1 MENET
6 MSEREIRLA
15 AEMGKP
21 VEASK
26 QNKILEEAKE
36 RTRKRVE
43 ELNRMKAEEEARKA
57 EEERIANEPPMS
69 KRQRQRLETQTA
81 EINNSNYRNIEVQ
94 SAVLEEDKLEIDT
107 NKAFL
112 NEKMFS
118 DNANYRTMPNEIVRD
133 LKQPIKVDSIVKFKP
148 SEINNRFKK
157 IKVDKIPSHFLSY
170 PKNAEIYITPYSG
183 DDIDELS
190 NSQLSL
196 KYILTKALEGIYTN
210 FDKKQ
215 ITFYDLVYLSFYRR
229 ILSINENKIRVM
241 SQCPYCGKFS
251 THEIEIDKQ
260 LDFEEVKIPTLP
272 VNIDFS
278 FGRLS
283 FTFLTYENYM
293 KLETELRS
301 EELAYQCVT
310 DCEIDTEA
318 GQTRESE
325 LQKLFGNLV
334 GEDQALIVKLREIL
348 YHGVKPINTLCQNT
362 ECGKTYETIL
372 DEMNA
377 VLIPFFPSTKDYRTK
392 VSFG

>member
-6 MSEREIRLA
+6 MSERELRLA

-21 VEASK
+21 ISSAK
-26 QNKILEEAKE
+26 QNKVLEEAKE

-43 ELNRMKAEEEARKA
+43 ELNKMKEEEAARKA
-57 EEERIANEPPMS
+57 EEERLANMPPMS
-69 KRQRQRLETQTA
+69 KRQKLQYEQQQQENNIARELYEEQIARQQEVEDQVYGRDISSQKQF
-81 EINNSNYRNIEVQ
+81 INN
-94 SAVLEEDKLEIDT
+94 
-107 NKAFL
+107 
-112 NEKMFS
+112 KMFNDIQQVNKNS
-118 DNANYRTMPNEIVRD
+118 
-133 LKQPIKVDSIVKFKP
+133 SIIKFKP
-148 SEINNRFKK
+148 AEVNNRFKK
-157 IKVDKIPSHFLSY
+157 IKVDDLPSHFLSY
-170 PKNAEIYITPYSG
+170 PQNAEIFITPYSG
-183 DDIDELS
+183 DDVDELS

-229 ILSINENKIRVM
+229 ILSVNENKIRVM

-260 LDFEEVKIPTLP
+260 LDFEDVKIPTLP

-310 DCEIDTEA
+310 DCDIDTEA

-325 LQKLFGNLV
+325 LQKLFGSLV
-334 GEDQALIVKLREIL
+334 GEDQALLTKLREIL

-377 VLIPFFPSTKDYRTK
+377 VLIPFFPSTKDYRAK

>member
-6 MSEREIRLA
+6 MSEREMRLA

-21 VEASK
+21 IEATR

-36 RTRKRVE
+36 RTKKRVE
-43 ELNRMKAEEEARKA
+43 ELNQMKAEEEARKA
-57 EEERIANEPPMS
+57 EEEKLANTPPMS
-69 KRQRQRLETQTA
+69 KRQRQQLEAQKGIDDMMSKSDTQ
-81 EINNSNYRNIEVQ
+81 
-94 SAVLEEDKLEIDT
+94 
-107 NKAFL
+107 
-112 NEKMFS
+112 
-118 DNANYRTMPNEIVRD
+118 YRTMPNVITKD
-133 LKQPIKVDSIVKFKP
+133 LNNVEQKVDSIVRFKP
-148 SEINNRFKK
+148 AEVSNRFKK
-157 IKVDKIPSHFLSY
+157 IKVEQLPSHFLSY
-170 PKNAEIYITPYSG
+170 PKNAEIYVTPYSG
-183 DDIDELS
+183 DDVDELS
-190 NSQLSL
+190 NSNLSL

-215 ITFYDLVYLSFYRR
+215 LTFYDLIYLSFYRR
-229 ILSINENKIRVM
+229 ILSVNENKIRVM

-251 THEIEIDKQ
+251 THEIEVDKQ
-260 LDFEEVKIPTLP
+260 LDFEDVKIPTLP

-301 EELAYQCVT
+301 EELAYQCIT
-310 DCEIDTEA
+310 DCEVDTEG
-318 GQTRESE
+318 GQTREGE

-334 GEDQALIVKLREIL
+334 GEDQALIAKLREIL

-377 VLIPFFPSTKDYRTK
+377 ILIPFFPSTKDYRTK

>member
-6 MSEREIRLA
+6 MSEREMRLA

-21 VEASK
+21 IEATR

-36 RTRKRVE
+36 RTKKRVE
-43 ELNRMKAEEEARKA
+43 ELNQMKAEEEARKA
-57 EEERIANEPPMS
+57 EEERLANTPPMS
-69 KRQRQRLETQTA
+69 KRQRQQLEANEQTFKPNA
-81 EINNSNYRNIEVQ
+81 TY
-94 SAVLEEDKLEIDT
+94 KT
-107 NKAFL
+107 
-112 NEKMFS
+112 S
-118 DNANYRTMPNEIVRD
+118 DVIAQD
-133 LKQPIKVDSIVKFKP
+133 LKEPVQTDSIVRFKP
-148 SEINNRFKK
+148 AEVSNRFKK
-157 IKVDKIPSHFLSY
+157 IKVEQLPSHFLSY
-170 PKNAEIYITPYSG
+170 PKNAEIYVTPYSG
-183 DDIDELS
+183 DDVDELS
-190 NSQLSL
+190 NSNLSL

-215 ITFYDLVYLSFYRR
+215 LTFYDLIYLSFYRR
-229 ILSINENKIRVM
+229 ILSVNENKIRVM

-251 THEIEIDKQ
+251 THEIEVDKQ
-260 LDFEEVKIPTLP
+260 LDFEDVKIPALP

-301 EELAYQCVT
+301 EELAYQCIT
-310 DCEIDTEA
+310 DCEVDTEG

-334 GEDQALIVKLREIL
+334 GEDQALIAKLREIL

-377 VLIPFFPSTKDYRTK
+377 ILIPFFPSTKDYRTK

>member
-21 VEASK
+21 VSAAR
-26 QNKILEEAKE
+26 QNKVLEEAKE

-43 ELNRMKAEEEARKA
+43 ELNRMKEEEAARKA
-57 EEERIANEPPMS
+57 EKERLANMPPMS
-69 KRQRQRLETQTA
+69 KRQKLIYEQQQQQENITGKELYEEQMA
-81 EINNSNYRNIEVQ
+81 KQQEVENEIYNQDANSYQHFIN
-94 SAVLEEDKLEIDT
+94 S
-107 NKAFL
+107 
-112 NEKMFS
+112 KMFN
-118 DNANYRTMPNEIVRD
+118 DIQQVNKT
-133 LKQPIKVDSIVKFKP
+133 SIVKFKP
-148 SEINNRFKK
+148 AEINNRFKK
-157 IKVDKIPSHFLSY
+157 IKIDDLPSHFLSY
-170 PKNAEIYITPYSG
+170 PQNAEIYITPYSG
-183 DDIDELS
+183 DDVDELS
-190 NSQLSL
+190 NSNLSL

-229 ILSINENKIRVM
+229 ILSVNENKIRVM

-260 LDFEEVKIPTLP
+260 LDFEDVKIPTLP

-310 DCEIDTEA
+310 DCDIDTEA

-325 LQKLFGNLV
+325 LQKLFGSLV
-334 GEDQALIVKLREIL
+334 GEDQALLTKLREIL

-377 VLIPFFPSTKDYRTK
+377 VLIPFFPSTKDYRAK

>member
-6 MSEREIRLA
+6 MSEREMRLA

-21 VEASK
+21 IEATR

-36 RTRKRVE
+36 RTKKRVE
-43 ELNRMKAEEEARKA
+43 ELNQMKAEEEARKA
-57 EEERIANEPPMS
+57 EEERLANTPPMS
-69 KRQRQRLETQTA
+69 KRQRQQLEANEQTFKPNA
-81 EINNSNYRNIEVQ
+81 TY
-94 SAVLEEDKLEIDT
+94 KT
-107 NKAFL
+107 
-112 NEKMFS
+112 S
-118 DNANYRTMPNEIVRD
+118 DVIAQD
-133 LKQPIKVDSIVKFKP
+133 LKEPVQTDSIVRFKP
-148 SEINNRFKK
+148 AEVSNRFKK
-157 IKVDKIPSHFLSY
+157 IKVEQLPSHFLSY
-170 PKNAEIYITPYSG
+170 PKNAEIYVTPYSG

-190 NSQLSL
+190 NSNLSL

-215 ITFYDLVYLSFYRR
+215 LTFYDLIYLSFYRR
-229 ILSINENKIRVM
+229 ILSVNENKIRVM

-251 THEIEIDKQ
+251 THEIEVDKQ
-260 LDFEEVKIPTLP
+260 LDFEDVKIPALP

-301 EELAYQCVT
+301 EELAYQCIT
-310 DCEIDTEA
+310 DCEVDTEG
-318 GQTRESE
+318 GQTREGE

-334 GEDQALIVKLREIL
+334 GEDQALIAKLREIL

-377 VLIPFFPSTKDYRTK
+377 ILIPFFPSTKDYRTK

>member
-6 MSEREIRLA
+6 MSERELRLA

-21 VEASK
+21 ISSAK
-26 QNKILEEAKE
+26 QNKVLEEAKE

-43 ELNRMKAEEEARKA
+43 ELNKMKEEEAARKA
-57 EEERIANEPPMS
+57 EEERLANMPPMS
-69 KRQRQRLETQTA
+69 KRQKLQYEQQQQENNMARELYEEQIARQQEVEDQIYGRDISPQKQF
-81 EINNSNYRNIEVQ
+81 INN
-94 SAVLEEDKLEIDT
+94 
-107 NKAFL
+107 
-112 NEKMFS
+112 KMFNDIQQVNKNS
-118 DNANYRTMPNEIVRD
+118 
-133 LKQPIKVDSIVKFKP
+133 SIIKFKP
-148 SEINNRFKK
+148 AEVNNRFKK
-157 IKVDKIPSHFLSY
+157 IKVDDLPSHFLSY
-170 PKNAEIYITPYSG
+170 PQNAEIFITPYSG
-183 DDIDELS
+183 DDVDELS

-229 ILSINENKIRVM
+229 ILSVNENKIRVM

-260 LDFEEVKIPTLP
+260 LDFEDVKIPTLP

-310 DCEIDTEA
+310 DCDIDTEA

-325 LQKLFGNLV
+325 LQKLFGSLV
-334 GEDQALIVKLREIL
+334 GEDQALLTKLREIL

-377 VLIPFFPSTKDYRTK
+377 VLIPFFPSTKDYRAK

>member
-1 MENET
+1 
-6 MSEREIRLA
+6 MSEREMRLA

-21 VEASK
+21 IEATR

-36 RTRKRVE
+36 RTKKRVE
-43 ELNRMKAEEEARKA
+43 ELNQMKAEEEARKA
-57 EEERIANEPPMS
+57 EEERLANTPPMS
-69 KRQRQRLETQTA
+69 KRQRQQLEANEQTFKPNA
-81 EINNSNYRNIEVQ
+81 TY
-94 SAVLEEDKLEIDT
+94 KT
-107 NKAFL
+107 
-112 NEKMFS
+112 S
-118 DNANYRTMPNEIVRD
+118 DVIAQD
-133 LKQPIKVDSIVKFKP
+133 LKEPVQTDSIVRFKP
-148 SEINNRFKK
+148 AEVSNRFKK
-157 IKVDKIPSHFLSY
+157 IKVEQLPSHFLSY
-170 PKNAEIYITPYSG
+170 PKNAEIYVTPYSG
-183 DDIDELS
+183 DDVDELS
-190 NSQLSL
+190 NSNLSL

-215 ITFYDLVYLSFYRR
+215 LTFYDLIYLSFYRR
-229 ILSINENKIRVM
+229 ILSVNENKIRVM

-251 THEIEIDKQ
+251 THEIEVDKQ
-260 LDFEEVKIPTLP
+260 LDFEDVKIPTLP

-301 EELAYQCVT
+301 EELAYQCIT
-310 DCEIDTEA
+310 DCEVDTEG
-318 GQTRESE
+318 GQTREGE

-334 GEDQALIVKLREIL
+334 GEDQALIAKLREIL

-377 VLIPFFPSTKDYRTK
+377 ILIPFFPSTKDYRTK

>member
-6 MSEREIRLA
+6 MSEREMRLA

-21 VEASK
+21 IEATR

-36 RTRKRVE
+36 RTKKRVE
-43 ELNRMKAEEEARKA
+43 ELNQMKAEEEARKA
-57 EEERIANEPPMS
+57 EEERLANTPPMS
-69 KRQRQRLETQTA
+69 KRQRQQLEASEQTFKPNA
-81 EINNSNYRNIEVQ
+81 TY
-94 SAVLEEDKLEIDT
+94 KT
-107 NKAFL
+107 
-112 NEKMFS
+112 S
-118 DNANYRTMPNEIVRD
+118 DVIAQD
-133 LKQPIKVDSIVKFKP
+133 LKEPVQTDSIVKFKP
-148 SEINNRFKK
+148 AEVSNRFKK
-157 IKVDKIPSHFLSY
+157 IKVEQLPSHFLSY
-170 PKNAEIYITPYSG
+170 PKNAEIYVTPYSG
-183 DDIDELS
+183 DDVDELS
-190 NSQLSL
+190 NSNLSL

-215 ITFYDLVYLSFYRR
+215 LTFYDLIYLSFYRR
-229 ILSINENKIRVM
+229 ILSVNENKIRVM

-251 THEIEIDKQ
+251 THEIEVDKQ
-260 LDFEEVKIPTLP
+260 LDFEDVKIPALP

-301 EELAYQCVT
+301 EELAYQCTT
-310 DCEIDTEA
+310 DCEVDTEG

-334 GEDQALIVKLREIL
+334 GEDQALIAKLREIL

-377 VLIPFFPSTKDYRTK
+377 ILIPFFPSTKDYRTK

>member
-1 MENET
+1 
-6 MSEREIRLA
+6 MSEREMRLA

-21 VEASK
+21 IEATR

-36 RTRKRVE
+36 RTKKRVE
-43 ELNRMKAEEEARKA
+43 ELNQMKAEEEARKV
-57 EEERIANEPPMS
+57 EEEKLANTPPMS
-69 KRQRQRLETQTA
+69 KRQKQRQIYEQQQNNTFYDN
-81 EINNSNYRNIEVQ
+81 NNSNISPEK
-94 SAVLEEDKLEIDT
+94 E
-107 NKAFL
+107 FL
-112 NEKMFS
+112 NEKMFG
-118 DNANYRTMPNEIVRD
+118 DNTQYRTMPNVITKD
-133 LKQPIKVDSIVKFKP
+133 LNNVEQKVDSIVRFKP
-148 SEINNRFKK
+148 AEVSNRFKK
-157 IKVDKIPSHFLSY
+157 IKVEQLPSHFLSY
-170 PKNAEIYITPYSG
+170 PKNAEIYVTPYSG
-183 DDIDELS
+183 DDVDELS
-190 NSQLSL
+190 NSNLSL

-215 ITFYDLVYLSFYRR
+215 LTFYDLIYLSFYRR
-229 ILSINENKIRVM
+229 ILSVNENKIRVM

-251 THEIEIDKQ
+251 THEIEVDKQ
-260 LDFEEVKIPTLP
+260 LDFEDVKIPTLP

-301 EELAYQCVT
+301 EELAYQCIT
-310 DCEIDTEA
+310 DCEVDTEG
-318 GQTRESE
+318 GQTREGE

-334 GEDQALIVKLREIL
+334 GEDQALIAKLREIL

-377 VLIPFFPSTKDYRTK
+377 ILIPFFPSTKDYRTK

>member
-1 MENET
+1 MSKEET

-21 VEASK
+21 IPAETQK
-26 QNKILEEAKE
+26 TILEQAKE
-36 RTRKRVE
+36 RTRKRVQ
-43 ELNRMKAEEEARKA
+43 ELNEMKAAEEARKA
-57 EEERIANEPPMS
+57 EEERLANTPPMS
-69 KRQRQRLETQTA
+69 KRQKRLYEQQQQEENNTA
-81 EINNSNYRNIEVQ
+81 KELYEEQIAKQQEIADTVYGKDKIFNDIEDFNN
-94 SAVLEEDKLEIDT
+94 KT
-107 NKAFL
+107 
-112 NEKMFS
+112 
-118 DNANYRTMPNEIVRD
+118 
-133 LKQPIKVDSIVKFKP
+133 SIIKFKP
-148 SEINNRFKK
+148 AEISNRFKK
-157 IKVDKIPSHFLSY
+157 IKVDQLPSHFLSY

-183 DDIDELS
+183 DDVDELS
-190 NSQLSL
+190 NSSLSL

-215 ITFYDLVYLSFYRR
+215 LTFYDLIYLSFYRR
-229 ILSINENKIRVM
+229 ILSVNENKVRIM

-260 LDFEEVKIPTLP
+260 LEFEDIKIPTLP

-310 DCEIDTEA
+310 DCDIDTEA

-325 LQKLFGNLV
+325 LQKLFGSLV
-334 GEDQALIVKLREIL
+334 GEDQALLTKLRELL

-377 VLIPFFPSTKDYRTK
+377 VLIPFFPSAKDYRAK

>member
-1 MENET
+1 
-6 MSEREIRLA
+6 
-15 AEMGKP
+15 
-21 VEASK
+21 
-26 QNKILEEAKE
+26 
-36 RTRKRVE
+36 
-43 ELNRMKAEEEARKA
+43 
-57 EEERIANEPPMS
+57 
-69 KRQRQRLETQTA
+69 
-81 EINNSNYRNIEVQ
+81 
-94 SAVLEEDKLEIDT
+94 
-107 NKAFL
+107 
-112 NEKMFS
+112 
-118 DNANYRTMPNEIVRD
+118 
-133 LKQPIKVDSIVKFKP
+133 
-148 SEINNRFKK
+148 
-157 IKVDKIPSHFLSY
+157 
-170 PKNAEIYITPYSG
+170 
-183 DDIDELS
+183 
-190 NSQLSL
+190 
-196 KYILTKALEGIYTN
+196 
-210 FDKKQ
+210 
-215 ITFYDLVYLSFYRR
+215 
-229 ILSINENKIRVM
+229 M

>member
-1 MENET
+1 MENENET
-6 MSEREIRLA
+6 MSEREMRLA

-21 VEASK
+21 VESYK

-43 ELNRMKAEEEARKA
+43 ELNHMKAEEEARKA

-81 EINNSNYRNIEVQ
+81 EIK
-94 SAVLEEDKLEIDT
+94 EDKLEIDT
-107 NKAFL
+107 NQAFL
-112 NEKMFS
+112 NEKMFP
-118 DNANYRTMPNEIVRD
+118 NNTNYRTMPNEIVRD
-133 LKQPIKVDSIVKFKP
+133 LKQPVKTDSLVRFKP
-148 SEINNRFKK
+148 ADVGNRFKK
-157 IKVDKIPSHFLSY
+157 IKIEELPSHFLSY
-170 PKNAEIYITPYSG
+170 PKNAEIFITPYSG
-183 DDIDELS
+183 DDVDELS
-190 NSQLSL
+190 NSNLSL

-215 ITFYDLVYLSFYRR
+215 ITFYDLIYLSFYRR
-229 ILSINENKIRVM
+229 ILSVNENKIRVM

-260 LDFEEVKIPTLP
+260 LDFDDVKIPTLP

-310 DCEIDTEA
+310 DCEVDTEA
-318 GQTRESE
+318 GQTREGE

-334 GEDQALIVKLREIL
+334 GEDQALATKLRELL

-377 VLIPFFPSTKDYRTK
+377 VLIPFFPSREDYRAK

>member
-6 MSEREIRLA
+6 MSERELRLA

-21 VEASK
+21 ISSAK
-26 QNKILEEAKE
+26 QNKVLEEAKE

-43 ELNRMKAEEEARKA
+43 ELNKMKEEEAARKA
-57 EEERIANEPPMS
+57 EEERLANMPPMS
-69 KRQRQRLETQTA
+69 KRQKLQYEQQQQENNIARELYEEQIARQQEVEDQIYGRDISSQKQF
-81 EINNSNYRNIEVQ
+81 INN
-94 SAVLEEDKLEIDT
+94 
-107 NKAFL
+107 
-112 NEKMFS
+112 KMFNDIQQVNKNS
-118 DNANYRTMPNEIVRD
+118 
-133 LKQPIKVDSIVKFKP
+133 SIIKFKP
-148 SEINNRFKK
+148 AEVNNRFKK
-157 IKVDKIPSHFLSY
+157 IKVDDLPSHFLSY
-170 PKNAEIYITPYSG
+170 PQNAEIFITPYSG
-183 DDIDELS
+183 DDVDELS

-229 ILSINENKIRVM
+229 ILSVNENKIRVM

-260 LDFEEVKIPTLP
+260 LDFEDVKIPTLP

-310 DCEIDTEA
+310 DCDIDTEA

-325 LQKLFGNLV
+325 LQKLFGSLV
-334 GEDQALIVKLREIL
+334 GEDQALLTKLREIL

-377 VLIPFFPSTKDYRTK
+377 VLIPFFPSTKDYRAK

>member
-21 VEASK
+21 LDSKK
-26 QNKILEEAKE
+26 QNQILEEAKE
-36 RTRKRVE
+36 RTRRRVE
-43 ELNRMKAEEEARKA
+43 ELNAMKAEEEARKA
-57 EEERIANEPPMS
+57 EEERLANQPPMG
-69 KRQRQRLETQTA
+69 KRQRQRLENQNEDNTINTQ
-81 EINNSNYRNIEVQ
+81 EVEHKV
-94 SAVLEEDKLEIDT
+94 SEDFKNMNTSSLI
-107 NKAFL
+107 
-112 NEKMFS
+112 
-118 DNANYRTMPNEIVRD
+118 
-133 LKQPIKVDSIVKFKP
+133 KFKP
-148 SEINNRFKK
+148 AEISNRFKK
-157 IKVDKIPSHFLSY
+157 IKIEQLPSHFLSY
-170 PKNAEIYITPYSG
+170 PNNAEIYITPYSG
-183 DDIDELS
+183 DDVDELS
-190 NSQLSL
+190 NSNLSL

-215 ITFYDLVYLSFYRR
+215 LTFYDLVYLSFYRR
-229 ILSINENKIRVM
+229 ILSVNENKIRVM

-251 THEIEIDKQ
+251 THDIEVDKQ
-260 LDFEEVKIPTLP
+260 LEFEDIKIPALP

-301 EELAYQCVT
+301 EELAYQCTT
-310 DCEIDTEA
+310 DCEVDTEG
-318 GQTRESE
+318 GQTREGE

-334 GEDQALIVKLREIL
+334 GEDQALITKLREIL

-377 VLIPFFPSTKDYRTK
+377 VLIPFFPSTKDYRAK

>member
-6 MSEREIRLA
+6 MSERELRLA

-21 VEASK
+21 ISSAK
-26 QNKILEEAKE
+26 QNKVLEEAKE

-43 ELNRMKAEEEARKA
+43 ELNKMKEEEAARKA
-57 EEERIANEPPMS
+57 EEERLANMPPMS
-69 KRQRQRLETQTA
+69 KRQKLQYEQQQQENNMARELYEEQIARQQEVEDQVYGRDISPQKQF
-81 EINNSNYRNIEVQ
+81 INN
-94 SAVLEEDKLEIDT
+94 
-107 NKAFL
+107 
-112 NEKMFS
+112 KMFNDIQQVNKNS
-118 DNANYRTMPNEIVRD
+118 
-133 LKQPIKVDSIVKFKP
+133 SIIKFKP
-148 SEINNRFKK
+148 AEVNNRFKK
-157 IKVDKIPSHFLSY
+157 IKVDDLPSHFLSY
-170 PKNAEIYITPYSG
+170 PQNAEIFITPYSG
-183 DDIDELS
+183 DDVDELS

-229 ILSINENKIRVM
+229 ILSVNENKIRVM

-260 LDFEEVKIPTLP
+260 LDFEDVKIPTLP

-310 DCEIDTEA
+310 DCDIDTEA

-325 LQKLFGNLV
+325 LQKLFGSLV
-334 GEDQALIVKLREIL
+334 GEDQALLTKLREIL

-377 VLIPFFPSTKDYRTK
+377 VLIPFFPSTKDYRAK

>member
-6 MSEREIRLA
+6 MSERELRLA

-21 VEASK
+21 ISSAK
-26 QNKILEEAKE
+26 QNKVLEEAKE

-43 ELNRMKAEEEARKA
+43 ELNKMKEEEAARKA
-57 EEERIANEPPMS
+57 EEERLANMPPMS
-69 KRQRQRLETQTA
+69 KRQKLQYEQQQQENNIARELYEEPIARQQEVEDQVYGRDISSQKQF
-81 EINNSNYRNIEVQ
+81 INN
-94 SAVLEEDKLEIDT
+94 
-107 NKAFL
+107 
-112 NEKMFS
+112 KMFNDIQQVNKNS
-118 DNANYRTMPNEIVRD
+118 
-133 LKQPIKVDSIVKFKP
+133 SIIKFKP
-148 SEINNRFKK
+148 AEVNNRFKK
-157 IKVDKIPSHFLSY
+157 IKVDDLPSHFLSY
-170 PKNAEIYITPYSG
+170 PQNAEIFITPYSG
-183 DDIDELS
+183 DDVDELS

-229 ILSINENKIRVM
+229 ILSVNENKIRVM

-260 LDFEEVKIPTLP
+260 LDFEDVKIPTLP

-310 DCEIDTEA
+310 DCDIDTEA

-325 LQKLFGNLV
+325 LQKLFGSLV
-334 GEDQALIVKLREIL
+334 GEDQALLTKLREIL

-377 VLIPFFPSTKDYRTK
+377 VLIPFFPSTKDYRAK

>member
-6 MSEREIRLA
+6 MSERELRLA

-21 VEASK
+21 IEASK

-36 RTRKRVE
+36 RTRRRVK
-43 ELNRMKAEEEARKA
+43 ELNEMQAAEEARKA

-69 KRQRQRLETQTA
+69 KRQKQRYEQQLEVQ
-81 EINNSNYRNIEVQ
+81 NIEQEANFNKNESVYNN
-94 SAVLEEDKLEIDT
+94 IDYIP
-107 NKAFL
+107 K
-112 NEKMFS
+112 
-118 DNANYRTMPNEIVRD
+118 IVKED
-133 LKQPIKVDSIVKFKP
+133 LKQPVKADSIVRFKP
-148 SEINNRFKK
+148 ADINNRFKK
-157 IKVDKIPSHFLSY
+157 IKVDQLPSHFLSY
-170 PKNAEIYITPYSG
+170 PKNAEIFITPYSG

-190 NSQLSL
+190 NSNLSL

-215 ITFYDLVYLSFYRR
+215 LTFYDLVYLSFYRR
-229 ILSINENKIRVM
+229 ILSVNENKIRIM

-260 LDFEEVKIPTLP
+260 LEFEDIKIPVLP
-272 VNIDFS
+272 INIDFS

-301 EELAYQCVT
+301 EGLAYQCVT
-310 DCEIDTEA
+310 DCDIDTNS
-318 GQTRESE
+318 GQTREGE

-334 GEDQALIVKLREIL
+334 GEDQALVTKLRELL

-362 ECGKTYETIL
+362 ECGKTYETIM

-377 VLIPFFPSTKDYRTK
+377 ILIPFFPSTKDYRAK

>member
-1 MENET
+1 MSKEET

-21 VEASK
+21 VSAETQK
-26 QNKILEEAKE
+26 TILEQAKE
-36 RTRKRVE
+36 RTRKRVQ
-43 ELNRMKAEEEARKA
+43 ELNEMKAAEETRKA
-57 EEERIANEPPMS
+57 EEERLANTPPMS
-69 KRQRQRLETQTA
+69 KRQKRLYEQQQQEENNTAKELYEEQIARQQEVADTVYGK
-81 EINNSNYRNIEVQ
+81 NKGFNDIE
-94 SAVLEEDKLEIDT
+94 DFK
-107 NKAFL
+107 NK
-112 NEKMFS
+112 
-118 DNANYRTMPNEIVRD
+118 T
-133 LKQPIKVDSIVKFKP
+133 SIIKFKP
-148 SEINNRFKK
+148 AEVSNRFKK
-157 IKVDKIPSHFLSY
+157 IKVDQLPSHFLSY

-183 DDIDELS
+183 DDVDELS
-190 NSQLSL
+190 NSSLSL
-196 KYILTKALEGIYTN
+196 KYILTKALEGIYAN

-215 ITFYDLVYLSFYRR
+215 LTFYDLIYLSFYRR
-229 ILSINENKIRVM
+229 ILSVNENKVRIM

-251 THEIEIDKQ
+251 THEIEVDKQ
-260 LDFEEVKIPTLP
+260 LEFEDIKIPTLP

-310 DCEIDTEA
+310 DCDIDTEA

-325 LQKLFGNLV
+325 LQKLFGSLV
-334 GEDQALIVKLREIL
+334 GEDQALLTKLRELL

-377 VLIPFFPSTKDYRTK
+377 VLIPFFPSAKDYRAK